1 MSGKAHSSVQWT
13 LWRGLMVFAL
23 GAGGLLR
30 TGVAAQSGGAS
41 GQPPIVL
48 QTTQQD
54 HARQMRLLKIS
65 GFPPGPDPYQV
76 ATYDEATANP
86 YPDLPDPLV
95 MNNGRRV
102 TTAAQW
108 KGRREEIKEFFD
120 SEVYGRVPRNMPA
133 VKWEVVSTEK
143 GLPMGGGGFGGGAA
157 QPISDI
163 PVITKQVIGRV
174 DNSAYPAITV
184 NIGLTVVT
192 PANATGSVPIV
203 MQFGGGGPNP
213 MPANNT
219 PNPCAPPAGT
229 APRGAGAGAAGAGGG
244 AARAGGAG
252 RAGGAARAAGAAPA
266 AAAAAAP
273 ARGPAAPNW
282 QAQLLQ
288 KGWGYAMLNTGSI
301 QADSGCGLTVGII
314 GLMNKGQPR
323 KMDDWGSLRALA
335 WGADR
340 AMDYFEAD
348 KAVDAKRVGVEG
360 HSRWGKATIVTMA
373 YNERFA
379 IGYVSSS
386 GEGGAKL
393 HRRKF
398 GELIENVNA
407 ANEYHWMAGN
417 FMKYGGRWDMLPVD
431 SHQLVAMVAPR
442 PLFLSAGSGPLT
454 NPDGT
459 YQLMAAD
466 DPRCQPNRGPCATQP
481 VNIMDAWVDA
491 KGTFLAGVGADPVYR
506 LLGKKGLGMTEFPK
520 MDTGLMDGTL
530 TFRQHSGGHTD
541 GPNWPVFLEFAERE
555 FKSLK

>member
-1 MSGKAHSSVQWT
+1 MSGRLHTSVQWT
-13 LWRGLMVFAL
+13 LGLAVVAL
-23 GAGGLLR
+23 GAAGLVR
-30 TGVAAQSGGAS
+30 AAGA
-41 GQPPIVL
+41 GNAPAVVL
-48 QTTQQD
+48 LTSQQD
-54 HARQMRLLKIS
+54 HDRQMRLLKIS
-65 GFPPGPDPYQV
+65 GFPAGPDAYQA

-95 MNNGRRV
+95 MNNGSKV
-102 TTAAQW
+102 TTAGQW
-108 KGRREEIKEFFD
+108 KTRREEIKEFFD
-120 SEVYGRVPRNMPA
+120 REVYGRVPKNTPS
-133 VKWEVVSTEK
+133 VKWEVVSSEK
-143 GLPMGGGGFGGGAA
+143 GLPTGGGGFGGGAP

-163 PVITKQVIGRV
+163 PVITKQLVGHV
-174 DNSAYPAITV
+174 DNSSYPAITV
-184 NIGLTVVT
+184 NIGLTLVT
-192 PANATGSVPIV
+192 PANASGPVPIV

-219 PNPCAPPAGT
+219 PNPCAPAAGA
-229 APRGAGAGAAGAGGG
+229 APRGGGAGAAGRAAGAGR
-244 AARAGGAG
+244 AARAGGA
-252 RAGGAARAAGAAPA
+252 AP
-266 AAAAAAP
+266 AAAAAP

-282 QAQLLQ
+282 QVQLLQ
-288 KGWGYAMLNTGSI
+288 KGWGYAMLNTASI

-340 AMDYFEAD
+340 AMDYFETD

-360 HSRWGKATIVTMA
+360 HSRWGKATLVTMA
-373 YNERFA
+373 YDERFA

-398 GELIENVNA
+398 GELIENLNA
-407 ANEYHWMAGN
+407 TNEYHWMAGN
-417 FMKYGGRWDMLPVD
+417 FMKYGGRWDTLPVD
-431 SHQLVAMVAPR
+431 SHELIAMVAPR

-466 DPRCQPNRGPCATQP
+466 DARCQANRGPCATQP

-506 LLGKKGLGMTEFPK
+506 LLGKKGLGTMQFPK
-520 MDTGLMDGTL
+520 IETGLMDGDL
-530 TFRQHSGGHTD
+530 TFRQHASGHTD
-541 GPNWPVFLEFAERE
+541 GPNWPVFLEFADRE
-555 FKSLK
+555 FRSR

>member
-1 MSGKAHSSVQWT
+1 MSRRPQTSLHRAVSLAILV
-13 LWRGLMVFAL
+13 L
-23 GAGGLLR
+23 GAVALVPAAGAGQAGAPGAQPSVALL
-30 TGVAAQSGGAS
+30 
-41 GQPPIVL
+41 
-48 QTTQQD
+48 TTQQD
-54 HARQMRLLKIS
+54 HARTMRRLKIS
-65 GFPPGPDPYQV
+65 GFPPGPDPYQA

-95 MNNGRRV
+95 MNSGRRV

-108 KGRREEIKEFFD
+108 KARRAEIKELFD
-120 SEVYGRVPRNMPA
+120 REVYGRVPRNTPA
-133 VKWEVVSTEK
+133 VRWEVVSREE
-143 GLPMGGGGFGGGAA
+143 GLPMGGGGFGGGAL
-157 QPISDI
+157 QPISDV
-163 PVITKQVIGRV
+163 PVITKQLIGRV
-174 DNSAYPAITV
+174 DNSSYPAITV
-184 NIGLTVVT
+184 TIGLTLVT
-192 PANATGSVPIV
+192 PARASGPVPIV

-213 MPANNT
+213 MPATDT
-219 PNPCAPPAGT
+219 PNPCAPPPGS
-229 APRGAGAGAAGAGGG
+229 APRGGGARGAGGG
-244 AARAGGAG
+244 GGAG
-252 RAGGAARAAGAAPA
+252 RAALAGGAAPA
-266 AAAAAAP
+266 AAAAA

-288 KGWGYAMLNTGSI
+288 KGWGYAMLNTASI

-323 KMDDWGSLRALA
+323 EMDDWGTLRALA

-340 AMDYFEAD
+340 AMDYFETD
-348 KAVDAKRVGVEG
+348 RAVDARRVGVTG
-360 HSRWGKATIVTMA
+360 HSRWGKATLVTMA

-398 GELIENVNA
+398 GEVIENVNA

-417 FMKYGGRWDMLPVD
+417 FMKYGGRWDALPVD
-431 SHQLVAMVAPR
+431 SHQLIAMVAPR

-459 YQLMAAD
+459 YQLLTAD
-466 DPRCQPNRGPCATQP
+466 DPRCQANRGPCATQP

-506 LLGKKGLGMTEFPK
+506 LLGKKGLGTTEFPRIE
-520 MDTGLMDGTL
+520 TGLMDGTL
-530 TFRQHSGGHTD
+530 TFRQHAGGHTD
-541 GPNWPVFLEFAERE
+541 GPNWPVFIAFADRE
-555 FKSLK
+555 FRSMK

>member
-1 MSGKAHSSVQWT
+1 MSGTAHTSLQWT
-13 LWRGLMVFAL
+13 LGLAAL
-23 GAGGLLR
+23 ALATHGLVR
-30 TGVAAQSGGAS
+30 AGVAAQSGSAN
-41 GQPPIVL
+41 GQPPVTL
-48 QTTQQD
+48 LTTQQD

-95 MNNGRRV
+95 MNNGKPV

-108 KGRREEIKEFFD
+108 KARREEIKELFD
-120 SEVYGRVPRNMPA
+120 REVYGRVPRNMPA

-143 GLPMGGGGFGGGAA
+143 GLPVGGGGFGGGGA
-157 QPISDI
+157 QPISDT

-174 DNSAYPAITV
+174 DNSSYPAITV

-192 PANATGSVPIV
+192 PANATGPVPIV

-219 PNPCAPPAGT
+219 PNPCAPPPGA
-229 APRGAGAGAAGAGGG
+229 APRGGGAGGGGNAGAAGAG
-244 AARAGGAG
+244 RAG
-252 RAGGAARAAGAAPA
+252 RAGAAAPA
-266 AAAAAAP
+266 AGAAP

-340 AMDYFEAD
+340 AMDYFETD

-417 FMKYGGRWDMLPVD
+417 FMKYGGRWDTLPVD

-454 NPDGT
+454 NPDGS

-506 LLGKKGLGMTEFPK
+506 LLGKKGLGTTEFPK
-520 MDTGLMDGTL
+520 IDTGLMDGTL

-541 GPNWPVFLEFAERE
+541 GPNWPVFLTFAERE
-555 FKSLK
+555 FKSIK